1 MGDVVGEAV
10 DRSGGRAAPAAARTV
25 ASRMAASEP
34 QASAVDAAATG
45 EVLGVPAPSSL
56 AEELARGAAAG
67 HIDVTEVLA
76 AALGVP
82 PAALAA
88 MTREEAT
95 VALRRVEALARR
107 VQRLEA
113 AVSTDDLTGALRRR
127 AGMVVLR
134 REVQRA
140 RRGGQPLSVAFV
152 DVDGLKAVNDSEG
165 HAAGDR
171 LLRDVTAALR
181 RRLRSYDAVV
191 RMGGDEFVA
200 ILPGADLPQAEAV
213 LRDVRAALET
223 LSRPVRISVGLA
235 RLEADDTAET
245 LVERADGAL
254 YAARQ
259 ARGAE
264 SGT

>member
-1 MGDVVGEAV
+1 MSSGAGEGEPDSAAV
-10 DRSGGRAAPAAARTV
+10 EAT
-25 ASRMAASEP
+25 
-34 QASAVDAAATG
+34 ATG
-45 EVLGVPAPSSL
+45 EVLGVPAPASL
-56 AEELARGAAAG
+56 AEELARGAGAG
-67 HIDVTEVLA
+67 HIDVAEVLA

-82 PAALAA
+82 PGALAA

-152 DVDGLKAVNDSEG
+152 DVDGLKRVNDSEG

-171 LLRDVTAALR
+171 LLRDVAAALR
-181 RRLRSYDAVV
+181 TRLRAYDAII

-213 LRDVRAALET
+213 LRDVRANLEA

-235 RLEADDTAET
+235 RLEIDDTAET
-245 LVERADGAL
+245 LVERADVAL
-254 YAARQ
+254 YAARR
-259 ARGAE
+259 AREVE
-264 SGT
+264 SAGG